1 MDHLRTSDEGG
12 ARRLLAGALQ
22 GVAASALWSL
32 VTLLAPLAVAG
43 LAWWGAAACG
53 AVEAFY
59 GLIVAHPVATFVAVA
74 AVFVAGVLCGMRL
87 CVAALRVVEEDEAAR
102 RREEEARVAVLRRF
116 IESPAEVRRV
126 ASRAYRDGSVIVPE
140 DQWYSIERSKG
151 YFLGSPQDIGVRV
164 SITEE
169 LRGLLGSHPELL
181 EREGPVR
188 HGTVRRV

>member
-1 MDHLRTSDEGG
+1 MGHPRTSDECGV
-12 ARRLLAGALQ
+12 RNLLAGALQ

-32 VTLLAPLAVAG
+32 VTLFAPLAVAG
-43 LAWWGAAACG
+43 LAWWGVAACG
-53 AVEAFY
+53 AAEAFY

-74 AVFVAGVLCGMRL
+74 AVFVAGALCGMRL
-87 CVAALRVVEEDEAAR
+87 CVAALRAVEEDEAAR
-102 RREEEARVAVLRRF
+102 RREEEARAAALRRF

-126 ASRAYRDGSVIVPE
+126 ASRAYRDGSVTVPE
-140 DQWYSIERSKG
+140 DQWYSIKRSSG

-169 LRGLLGSHPELL
+169 LRCLLRSHPELL